1 MCDSASSCQGETH
14 RGPGSCD
21 LRQASAR
28 ATMFMAGLYGV
39 RFKPSDGFHGD
50 LSLDEK
56 QSTRQQNVGRGQSA
70 RNVQPRA

>member
-1 MCDSASSCQGETH
+1 M
-14 RGPGSCD
+14 
-21 LRQASAR
+21 L
-28 ATMFMAGLYGV
+28 MAGLYGV